1 MDPLRLSGFTGRKR
15 SATLLG
21 HLTDVPFFVNE
32 NIGQKIL
39 SKDLE
44 NIVKKV
50 ASGKTLTSAERSLV
64 EKAYGTSGDVKFAKT
79 IVELS
84 EILGVSRKTIV
95 RLRKLKG
102 SPKPC
107 SDGRHN
113 VAKWRDFVRKHDL
126 KEPDS
131 PEDEELKT
139 RKLLAEVKQ
148 AEIKPEHYHKKG
160 ALAAPRQPDRVN
172 FFKESDISQ
181 FYIVQGRK
189 YDPKELDIIEKQVN
203 VPIKR
208 AIQRKYYT
216 PEKKA
221 ILDTLRKQKK
231 VKEFREIAEKIKQD
245 IAFDW
250 NANPNKI
257 YMTEEKR
264 NAYINEGG
272 IHHLDKEYT
281 VFGEVIE
288 GFEVIDKIAALPT
301 DGNDRPITDVRIKVR
316 ILSE

>member
-1 MDPLRLSGFTGRKR
+1 MKKGENMKKFFCVLCGICLFYMGYAQEKEVKAVIETN
-15 SATLLG
+15 LG
-21 HLTDVPFFVNE
+21 NM
-32 NIGQKIL
+32 
-39 SKDLE
+39 
-44 NIVKKV
+44 IVKLYND
-50 ASGKTLTSAERSLV
+50 T
-64 EKAYGTSGDVKFAKT
+64 
-79 IVELS
+79 
-84 EILGVSRKTIV
+84 
-95 RLRKLKG
+95 
-102 SPKPC
+102 PN
-107 SDGRHN
+107 H
-113 VAKWRDFVRKHDL
+113 RDNFVRPAKAGHYDGSL
-126 KEPDS
+126 FYRVIKNFVIQGGSSDS
-131 PEDEELKT
+131 KKDIKGAAIGYGKPIVID
-139 RKLLAEVKQ
+139 

-231 VKEFREIAEKIKQD
+231 VKEYRDIAEKIKQD

-257 YMTEEKR
+257 YMPEEKR

>member
-1 MDPLRLSGFTGRKR
+1 MKKGENMKK
-15 SATLLG
+15 
-21 HLTDVPFFVNE
+21 FFCVLCG
-32 NIGQKIL
+32 ICLFYMGYAQ
-39 SKDLE
+39 
-44 NIVKKV
+44 
-50 ASGKTLTSAERSLV
+50 
-64 EKAYGTSGDVKFAKT
+64 EKEVRAVIETNF
-79 IVELS
+79 
-84 EILGVSRKTIV
+84 V
-95 RLRKLKG
+95 RLAKAGHYDGSLFYRVIKNFVIQGGSSDSKKAIKG
-102 SPKPC
+102 AAIGYGKPIVI
-107 SDGRHN
+107 D
-113 VAKWRDFVRKHDL
+113 
-126 KEPDS
+126 
-131 PEDEELKT
+131 
-139 RKLLAEVKQ
+139 

-203 VPIKR
+203 VPIK
-208 AIQRKYYT
+208 
-216 PEKKA
+216 KA

-257 YMTEEKR
+257 YMPEEKR

>member
-1 MDPLRLSGFTGRKR
+1 MKKGENMKKFFCVLCGICLFYMGYAQEKEVKAVIETN
-15 SATLLG
+15 LG
-21 HLTDVPFFVNE
+21 NM
-32 NIGQKIL
+32 
-39 SKDLE
+39 
-44 NIVKKV
+44 IVKLYND
-50 ASGKTLTSAERSLV
+50 TPNHR
-64 EKAYGTSGDVKFAKT
+64 DNF
-79 IVELS
+79 
-84 EILGVSRKTIV
+84 V
-95 RLRKLKG
+95 RLAKAGHYDGCLFYRVIKNFVIQGGSSDSKKAIKG
-102 SPKPC
+102 AAIGYGKPIVI
-107 SDGRHN
+107 D
-113 VAKWRDFVRKHDL
+113 
-126 KEPDS
+126 
-131 PEDEELKT
+131 
-139 RKLLAEVKQ
+139 

-257 YMTEEKR
+257 YMPEEKR

>member
-1 MDPLRLSGFTGRKR
+1 MKKGENMKKFFCVLCGICLFYMGYAQEKEVKAVIETN
-15 SATLLG
+15 LG
-21 HLTDVPFFVNE
+21 NM
-32 NIGQKIL
+32 
-39 SKDLE
+39 
-44 NIVKKV
+44 IVKLYND
-50 ASGKTLTSAERSLV
+50 TPNHR
-64 EKAYGTSGDVKFAKT
+64 DNF
-79 IVELS
+79 
-84 EILGVSRKTIV
+84 V
-95 RLRKLKG
+95 RLAKAGHYDDSLFYRVIKNFVIQGGSSDSKIAIKG
-102 SPKPC
+102 AAIGYGKPIVI
-107 SDGRHN
+107 D
-113 VAKWRDFVRKHDL
+113 
-126 KEPDS
+126 
-131 PEDEELKT
+131 
-139 RKLLAEVKQ
+139 

-208 AIQRKYYT
+208 VIQRKYYT

-257 YMTEEKR
+257 YMPEEKR

>member
-1 MDPLRLSGFTGRKR
+1 MKKGENMKKFFCVLCGICLFYMGYAQEKEVKAVIETN
-15 SATLLG
+15 LG
-21 HLTDVPFFVNE
+21 NM
-32 NIGQKIL
+32 
-39 SKDLE
+39 
-44 NIVKKV
+44 IVKLYND
-50 ASGKTLTSAERSLV
+50 TPNHR
-64 EKAYGTSGDVKFAKT
+64 DIF
-79 IVELS
+79 
-84 EILGVSRKTIV
+84 V
-95 RLRKLKG
+95 RLAKAGHYDGSLFYRVIKNFVIQGGSSDSKKAIKG
-102 SPKPC
+102 AAIGYGKPIVI
-107 SDGRHN
+107 D
-113 VAKWRDFVRKHDL
+113 
-126 KEPDS
+126 
-131 PEDEELKT
+131 
-139 RKLLAEVKQ
+139 

-257 YMTEEKR
+257 YMPEEKR

>member
-1 MDPLRLSGFTGRKR
+1 MKKGENMKKFFCVLCGICLFYMGYAQEKEVKAVIETN
-15 SATLLG
+15 LG
-21 HLTDVPFFVNE
+21 NM
-32 NIGQKIL
+32 
-39 SKDLE
+39 
-44 NIVKKV
+44 IVKLYND
-50 ASGKTLTSAERSLV
+50 TPNHR
-64 EKAYGTSGDVKFAKT
+64 DNF
-79 IVELS
+79 
-84 EILGVSRKTIV
+84 V
-95 RLRKLKG
+95 RLAKAGHYDGSQFYRVIKNFVIQGGSSDSKKAIKG
-102 SPKPC
+102 AAIGYGKPIVI
-107 SDGRHN
+107 D
-113 VAKWRDFVRKHDL
+113 
-126 KEPDS
+126 
-131 PEDEELKT
+131 
-139 RKLLAEVKQ
+139 

-216 PEKKA
+216 PEKIA

-257 YMTEEKR
+257 YMPEEKR